1 MQFSLLTTLIIL
13 IASMVLSAFFSG
25 MEIAFVTSNRVRA
38 TLEAHRDGTTNRL
51 LNLFFNH
58 SNMVISTILVGNN
71 IVLVVYGLAFGML
84 LNPLLQ
90 LITDNE
96 AVILTTET
104 LVSTMIILFVGEYL
118 PKTIFRANPNDKL
131 RQFAPLLW
139 LFYVLLYP
147 ISWLA
152 SAISTGLMKL
162 MGVYQQQ
169 AKLSGLSISD
179 LDQYLTENIEDAE
192 DADKPVEQEVK
203 LFQNAL
209 DFSSTHLRDCMVPRN
224 EIVAVDI
231 KTTSR
236 EQLLKLFTSTGRS
249 KIVVYF
255 DDIDNILGYIHISE
269 LFHRYNW
276 KDHIKPVLFAPESLL
291 AKRMMRNLLSK
302 KMSLAVVV
310 DEFGGTAGMVTLEDL
325 VEEIFGEIEDEHDR
339 IQIKVR
345 RLNDHTWDCPARI
358 EIDRLNEECDLDI
371 PESDDYQTLAG
382 YILHN
387 TETIPDEGTTINVD
401 GLQLKV
407 LKKSANRIEQV
418 RITATPQS

>member
-1 MQFSLLTTLIIL
+1 MDFSITTTIIIL

-25 MEIAFVTSNRVRA
+25 AEIAFVTSNRVRA
-38 TLEAHRDGTTNRL
+38 TLDAHRDGSVNRI
-51 LNLFFNH
+51 LNFLFNH
-58 SNMVISTILVGNN
+58 PNMVISTILVGNN

-84 LNPLLQ
+84 LNPLLK
-90 LITDNE
+90 LLTANE
-96 AVILTTET
+96 AVILTIET
-104 LVSTMIILFVGEYL
+104 LASTLVILFVGEYL

-131 RQFAPLLW
+131 RQASPLLM
-139 LFYVLLYP
+139 LFYIVLYP
-147 ISWLA
+147 VSWLA
-152 SAISTGLMKL
+152 STISTGLMKL
-162 MGVYQQQ
+162 MGVYRQQ
-169 AKLSGLSISD
+169 AKLSGLSISE
-179 LDQYLTENIEDAE
+179 LDRYLSENIEDAE

-209 DFSSTHLRDCMVPRN
+209 EFSSTHLRDCMVPRN

-236 EQLLKLFTSTGRS
+236 EQLLKLFTDSGRS

-255 DDIDNILGYIHISE
+255 DDIDNVLGYIHISE

-276 KDHIKPVLFAPESLL
+276 KDHVKPVLFAPESLL
-291 AKRMMRNLLSK
+291 AKRMMRNLLNK
-302 KMSLAVVV
+302 KMSLAIVV

-339 IQIKVR
+339 QLLKVR
-345 RLNDHTWDCPARI
+345 RLNDHTWECPARI

-387 TETIPDEGTTINVD
+387 TETIPDVGTTLSAG
-401 GLQLKV
+401 GLRFV
-407 LKKSANRIEQV
+407 VTKKSANRIESV
-418 RITATPQS
+418 RITAPA